1 MGEFFYSVIKFILKI
16 VEKAV
21 KKTKVEHFNAVSNL
35 EKDEEVFTLF
45 HDGKGMCIISK
56 IKGVLKMSFIFT
68 SL

>member
-35 EKDEEVFTLF
+35 EKNEVFTLF